1 MNTDLFNPFDT
12 FSFND
17 DTCFLSGKKLN
28 KDDVNWVS
36 TFPDWLLDRYQLREN
51 YILMLGGNR
60 LQYKE
65 LRMPACSE
73 VAQAIVNLDEITQ
86 RAFENGYDEMMKL
99 SDLTLFQ
106 LMARI
111 FYGVMYEDYKQA
123 FIEYEEKGQKFQ
135 VAPTLIQ
142 KFKNLHL
149 MLQSLIRKVEFIDFI
164 PWTIKRYPIDISKDI
179 FNYKDE
185 IQHLNFCLSLN
196 YFGIAACLQD
206 NGEVGIHEADI
217 LQKIENKT
225 LHPAQFEELYG
236 RFLYTNYLLRD
247 IPDYLI
253 REESNTITLRLPE
266 NAFGSLPKYAPWKDE
281 IFAQVLTNMW
291 NPWGIPLEMVHRY
304 PNSPISYLIS
314 ERTGEFIPH
323 EQITL
328 DR

>member
-1 MNTDLFNPFDT
+1 MSTNPFNPFDT
-12 FSFND
+12 FSFHD
-17 DTCFLSGKKLN
+17 ETCFLSGKKLSE
-28 KDDVNWVS
+28 DELNWIS
-36 TFPDWLLDRYQLREN
+36 TFPEWILERYHLKDN

-60 LQYKE
+60 IQYKE
-65 LRMPACSE
+65 LRMPACTE
-73 VAQAIVNLDEITQ
+73 VAHAVRQLDEITQ
-86 RAFENGYDEMMKL
+86 RAFENGYDEVMKL

-123 FIEYEEKGQKFQ
+123 NIEHKEKGQEFK
-135 VAPTLIQ
+135 VAPALIQ
-142 KFKNLHL
+142 KFKNLHI
-149 MLQSLIRKVEFIDFI
+149 MLQSLIKKVEFIDFI

-206 NGEVGIHEADI
+206 NGEIGKHEAE
-217 LQKIENKT
+217 LLNKIENKT

-247 IPDYLI
+247 IPDYVINVVKDKILI
-253 REESNTITLRLPE
+253 QLPE
-266 NAFGSLPKYAPWKDE
+266 IPFGDMPKYAPWKDE

-304 PNSPISYLIS
+304 PNAPISYLIS
-314 ERTGEFIPH
+314 ERTGEYIPH
-323 EQITL
+323 DKISL